1 MELVIKNGLDLNDN
15 TDIKNKFELDK
26 IDFNSGKLCLIHLS
40 SKWIN
45 RFFSEEN
52 FINLLENLK
61 NLNINIVITTDNTS
75 KHVFYKIFKKYKIVT
90 NDDFKNLNNINKV
103 LILDQLNFDNWI
115 SIISSSKY
123 VITPECGCTHIASLS
138 EAKLCVI
145 YDADNFPHMIA
156 KEYAPWKKKYT
167 KMLSN
172 NKNLAKEL
180 ISFIN

>member
-1 MELVIKNGLDLNDN
+1 M
-15 TDIKNKFELDK
+15 
-26 IDFNSGKLCLIHLS
+26 
-40 SKWIN
+40 
-45 RFFSEEN
+45 
-52 FINLLENLK
+52 ENLK
-61 NLNINIVITTDNTS
+61 NLNINIIITTDNTS
-75 KHVFYKIFKKYKIVT
+75 KDVFYKIFKKYEIVT

-115 SIISSSKY
+115 SIINSSKY

-145 YDADNFPHMIA
+145 YDADNFPDMIA